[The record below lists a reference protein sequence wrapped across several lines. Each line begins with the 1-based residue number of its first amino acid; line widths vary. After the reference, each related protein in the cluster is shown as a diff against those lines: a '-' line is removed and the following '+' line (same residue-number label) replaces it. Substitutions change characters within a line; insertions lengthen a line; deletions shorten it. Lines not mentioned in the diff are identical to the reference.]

1 MIGALSWLTTWIVMI
16 ALIALVAQ
24 TSWGRVIV
32 YWLLWLALLLLL
44 VTHADELSGMIN
56 IEALQLN
63 G

>member
-16 ALIALVAQ
+16 ALIALIAQ
-24 TSWGRVIV
+24 TTWGKVIV

-44 VTHADELSGMIN
+44 VTHADELSNMIN

>member
-1 MIGALSWLTTWIVMI
+1 MIGALSWMTTWIVVI
-16 ALIALVAQ
+16 ALLALVAQ

-56 IEALQLN
+56 LEALQLN

>member
-1 MIGALSWLTTWIVMI
+1 MIGALSWITTWVIMI
-16 ALIALVAQ
+16 ALLAFIAQ

-44 VTHADELSGMIN
+44 VTHADELSSMIN

>member
-1 MIGALSWLTTWIVMI
+1 MIGALSWITTWVIMI
-16 ALIALVAQ
+16 ALLALIAQ

-44 VTHADELSGMIN
+44 VTHADELSSIVN